1 MKQENKQNKHTNKCN
16 CLKLTTTEEDNNNKH
31 TPAYKQT
38 NKMKAALKVV
48 SAARKKRKT
57 LKEIEEEYENY
68 SGYDPEDPLPSLE
81 TASPWDSFAEK

>member
-1 MKQENKQNKHTNKCN
+1 
-16 CLKLTTTEEDNNNKH
+16 
-31 TPAYKQT
+31 
-38 NKMKAALKVV
+38 
-48 SAARKKRKT
+48 